1 MTGEF
6 KKDRRVEF
14 SETDMAG
21 IIHYSSYF
29 QYMEE
34 TEHEFL
40 RSLGLSV
47 VLEEDGVSYGF
58 PRLATRG
65 EYSRPL
71 RFEEVVNIHL
81 RIRRIGRG
89 SITYQ
94 YLFSL
99 ESREVA
105 RGEVTVACVT
115 RDEEGNMKSSRL
127 PSKLSSEISVYPGE
141 ALGFGPQPN
150 LGGAG

>member
-1 MTGEF
+1 MTGEY
-6 KKDRRVEF
+6 KKQRRVEF

-34 TEHEFL
+34 AEHELF
-40 RSLGLSV
+40 RSLGLSI
-47 VLEEDGVSYGF
+47 VLEDGGASYGF
-58 PRLATRG
+58 PRIATRC
-65 EYSRPL
+65 EFSRPL
-71 RFEEVVNIHL
+71 RFEDLVDVQL
-81 RIRRIGRG
+81 RISRIGRG

-99 ESREVA
+99 ADEEVA

-115 RDEEGNMKSSRL
+115 RDAEGKMKSSEL
-127 PSKLSSEISVYPGE
+127 PKALSSQLSVYPGDP
-141 ALGFGPQPN
+141 LVFGPP
-150 LGGAG
+150 GPS

>member
-1 MTGEF
+1 MTAEY
-6 KKDRRVEF
+6 KKQRRVEF

-34 TEHEFL
+34 AEHEFF
-40 RSLGLSV
+40 RTLGLSI
-47 VLEEDGVSYGF
+47 VLEDSGTSYGF
-58 PRLATRG
+58 PRIATRC
-65 EYSRPL
+65 EFSRPL
-71 RFEEVVNIHL
+71 RFEDVVDVQL
-81 RIRRIGRG
+81 RISRIGRG

-99 ESREVA
+99 VDEEVA

-115 RDEEGNMKSSRL
+115 RDAEGKMRSSEL
-127 PSKLSSEISVYPGE
+127 PESLSSQLSVFPGDP
-141 ALGFGPQPN
+141 LVFGPP
-150 LGGAG
+150 GRS

>member
-1 MTGEF
+1 MTAEY
-6 KKDRRVEF
+6 KKERRVEF

-21 IIHYSSYF
+21 IIHYSAYF

-34 TEHEFL
+34 AEHEFL

-47 VLEEDGVSYGF
+47 VLEENGTAYGF
-58 PRLATRG
+58 PRLATRC
-65 EYSRPL
+65 EFSRPL
-71 RFEEVVNIHL
+71 QFEDVVAIHL
-81 RIRRIGRG
+81 RVSRIGRG

-99 ESREVA
+99 EGEEVA

-115 RDEEGNMKSSRL
+115 RDVEGKMKSSEL
-127 PSKLSSEISVYPGE
+127 PGNLSSQLSVYSGDP
-141 ALGFGPQPN
+141 LSFGPPGSN
-150 LGGAG
+150 GAA

>member
-6 KKDRRVEF
+6 KNQRRVEF

-21 IIHYSSYF
+21 IMHYSSYF

-34 TEHEFL
+34 AEHEFL

-47 VLEEDGVSYGF
+47 VLEDGGTAYGF
-58 PRLATRG
+58 PRLATRC

-71 RFEEVVNIHL
+71 RFEDVVSVHL
-81 RIRRIGRG
+81 RVVRIGRG

-94 YLFSL
+94 YLFTLDDS
-99 ESREVA
+99 EVA

-115 RDEEGNMKSSRL
+115 RDAEGKMKSVELPGSLSSRL
-127 PSKLSSEISVYPGE
+127 SVYPGD
-141 ALGFGPQPN
+141 ALQFGPPGHS
-150 LGGAG
+150 GGA

>member
-1 MTGEF
+1 MTGEY
-6 KKDRRVEF
+6 KKQRRVEF

-34 TEHEFL
+34 AEHEFL

-47 VLEEDGVSYGF
+47 ALQENGTDYGV
-58 PRLATRG
+58 PRLATRC
-65 EYSRPL
+65 EFSRPL
-71 RFEEVVNIHL
+71 RFEDVVDIEL
-81 RIRRIGRG
+81 RISRIGRG

-94 YLFSL
+94 YLFCL
-99 ESREVA
+99 ADDEVA

-115 RDEEGNMKSSRL
+115 RDSEGRMQSSAL
-127 PSKLSSEISVYPGE
+127 PNNLSSQLSVHPE
-141 ALGFGPQPN
+141 DPLEFGPSARD
-150 LGGAG
+150 GGS